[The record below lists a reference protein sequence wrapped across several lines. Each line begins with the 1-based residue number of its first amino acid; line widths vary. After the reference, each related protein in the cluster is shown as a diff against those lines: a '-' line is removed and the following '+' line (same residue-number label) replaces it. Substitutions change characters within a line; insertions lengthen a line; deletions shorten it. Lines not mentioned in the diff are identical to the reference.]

1 MKRNLNIMRGKDV
14 ALPFIVAGL
23 MLLGLIM
30 IYSSS
35 QYYAYEKFHDPAH
48 YFVRQCAFGVLG
60 LVGMVIVA
68 QIDYRWWQRLAIPVM
83 IVVLLMLVAL
93 SVLRD
98 SRFVNEGSIQPSEPC
113 KLGAIIYI
121 AAWLVSKGDRIEQA
135 SYGVI
140 PFAIITGVIAGLIMA
155 QPDLSTA
162 LLVIVTTVVMF
173 FVAGAQVKQLLL
185 LGVFGSAT
193 LVVLIRTLGQKY
205 QEGRL
210 SNWLGWNP
218 FSGAQR
224 EGWLSVH
231 AIAALRNGGFFGVG
245 LGQSERAPI
254 LRPLAHTDAIFG
266 ILGEELGFVGAML
279 VLGLFAALAYRGYRI
294 AMHASDPF
302 GMLLAAGI
310 TTQLVV
316 QAAIHAGV
324 CAGLLPETGV
334 TLPFV
339 SYGGSSLITSLVGV
353 GLLLSVSRGSHG
365 LNLEWQEETL

>member
-30 IYSSS
+30 IYSAS
-35 QYYAYEKFHDPAH
+35 QYYAYQELYNYNPA
-48 YFVRQCAFGVLG
+48 YFFTRQCAFGALG
-60 LVGMVIVA
+60 LIAMVIVA
-68 QIDYRWWQRLAIPVM
+68 QIDYRWWQRLAIPIM
-83 IVVLLMLVAL
+83 MVVLLMLIAV
-93 SVLRD
+93 SVLGE
-98 SRFVNEGSIQPSEPC
+98 SRFFVGDSVQPSEPS

-140 PFAIITGVIAGLIMA
+140 PFAIITGVVAGLIMA

-173 FVAGAQVKQLLL
+173 FVAGAQVKQLFL

-193 LVVLIRTLGQKY
+193 LVMLMGTLGQKY

-210 SNWLGWNP
+210 KDWWL
-218 FSGAQR
+218 R
-224 EGWLSVH
+224 EGWLGPHSS
-231 AIAALRNGGFFGVG
+231 AALKNGGFFGVG

-266 ILGEELGFVGAML
+266 MLGEELGFVGAML
-279 VLGLFAALAYRGYRI
+279 VLGLFAFLAYRGYRI
-294 AMHASDPF
+294 AMRASDQF
-302 GMLLAAGI
+302 GMLLAVGV
-310 TTQLVV
+310 TTQLAM
-316 QAAIHAGV
+316 QAAIHVGV
-324 CAGLLPETGV
+324 CMFLFPETGL

-339 SYGGSSLITSLVGV
+339 SYGGSSLVTSLVGI

-365 LNLEWQEETL
+365 SSLEWREETL